1 MYTSHELFINF
12 LNDQS
17 QSTEFGRT
25 AKDETAFP
33 AQLELRESGL
43 GHRVTSRGKINITA
57 TLTSL
62 PRKELGLTLSNR
74 ASPCSK

>member
-1 MYTSHELFINF
+1 MI
-12 LNDQS
+12 QS

-43 GHRVTSRGKINITA
+43 GQRVTSQRKIKITSP
-57 TLTSL
+57 TSL
-62 PRKELGLTLSNR
+62 PKREFALILSD
-74 ASPCSK
+74 

>member
-1 MYTSHELFINF
+1 MYMSQELFINV

-33 AQLELRESGL
+33 VQLELRESGL
-43 GHRVTSRGKINITA
+43 GHRVTSQGKIKITA

-62 PRKELGLTLSNR
+62 PRKELALILTHR
-74 ASPCSK
+74 ASPCSR